1 MINNAFGLI
10 VTGERTTHLKDLTI
24 SRSTAAVPFG
34 GRYRAID
41 FILSNLVNAGVTSVG
56 LITEKNYH
64 SLMDHLGSGKEWDLH
79 RKRDGLFILPPFMTK
94 DNAGVFRG
102 AVDAIRSVIGYVRRT
117 AEDYVILS
125 WAWNVMNVDL
135 VPMME
140 QHLSTGADVTILYAE
155 DGALQPEE
163 QSQDLRLIMD
173 EKGRVTDMELDAYRP
188 RSVNRSCDVMILR
201 KELLEY
207 LVEEA
212 FARGEYDFHRDI
224 LLKKYRT
231 LNIMGYK
238 YDGFLAR
245 LESIESYFA
254 GSMALL
260 NPDVQADLFNPRHP
274 IYTKVKDEVS
284 ARYSVSA
291 QVKNSLVADGCVIE
305 GLVENSILFRG
316 VHVKP
321 GARIYNSIVMQ
332 GAEVDENAILDH
344 VILDKGVKILP
355 GRSLNFGRLVRQS
368 FLADHDL
375 FFGSGSLHGFLCGAH
390 TV

>member
-1 MINNAFGLI
+1 MIHNAFGLI
-10 VTGERTTHLKDLTI
+10 VSGERTTRLKDLTL
-24 SRSTAAVPFG
+24 SRSTAAIPFG

-41 FILSNLVNAGVTSVG
+41 FILSDMVNAGITSVG
-56 LITEKNYH
+56 LVTEKNYH

-79 RKRDGLFILPPFMTK
+79 RKREGLFILPPFMTK

-102 AVDAIRSVIGYVRRT
+102 AVDALRSVMGYVRRT
-117 AEDYVILS
+117 QEDYAILS
-125 WAWNVMNVDL
+125 WPRVVMNVDL

-140 QHLSTGADVTILYAE
+140 QHVATGADITILYAE
-155 DGALQPEE
+155 DGSLQPED
-163 QSQDLRLIMD
+163 QSQDLRLILD

-188 RSVNRSCDVMILR
+188 RSVNRSADVMILK

-212 FARGEYDFHRDI
+212 YARGEYDFHRDI
-224 LLKKYRT
+224 LLKKCRT

-238 YDGFLAR
+238 FEGFLAR
-245 LESIESYFA
+245 MESVESYFA
-254 GSMALL
+254 ASMARR
-260 NPDVQADLFNPRHP
+260 NPDVQADLFNARRP
-274 IYTKVKDEVS
+274 IYTKVKDEVA

-291 QVKNSLVADGCVIE
+291 QVKNALVADGCVIE

-332 GAEVDENAILDH
+332 GAEVGENVLLDH

-355 GRSLNFGRLVRQS
+355 GRSLQGYDS
-368 FLADHDL
+368 FPIVIRKNQ
-375 FFGSGSLHGFLCGAH
+375 

>member
-10 VTGERTTHLKDLTI
+10 VTADLSTHLKDLTL
-24 SRSTAAVPFG
+24 SRSAGAVPFG

-41 FILSNLVNAGVTSVG
+41 FILSDMVNAGITSVG
-56 LITEKNYH
+56 LVTEKNYH

-102 AVDAIRSVIGYVRRT
+102 AVDALRSVMGYVRRT
-117 AEDYVILS
+117 QEDYAIL
-125 WAWNVMNVDL
+125 AWPRVVMNLDL
-135 VPMME
+135 TAMME
-140 QHLSTGADVTILYAE
+140 QHVETGADITILYAE
-155 DGALQPEE
+155 DGSLRPEE
-163 QSQDLRLIMD
+163 QNQDLRLILD

-188 RSVNRSCDVMILR
+188 RSVNRSADVMILK

-212 FARGEYDFHRDI
+212 YARGEYDFHRDI
-224 LLKKYRT
+224 LLKKCRT

-238 YDGFLAR
+238 FEGFLAR
-245 LESIESYFA
+245 MESVESYFA
-254 GSMALL
+254 ASMALL
-260 NPDVQADLFNPRHP
+260 NPDVQADLFNARRP
-274 IYTKVKDEVS
+274 IYTKVKDEVA

-291 QVKNSLVADGCVIE
+291 QVKNALVADGCVIE

-355 GRSLNFGRLVRQS
+355 GRSLQGYDS
-368 FLADHDL
+368 FPIVIRKNQ
-375 FFGSGSLHGFLCGAH
+375 

>member
-1 MINNAFGLI
+1 MIDNAFGLI
-10 VTGERTTHLKDLTI
+10 VSGERTTRLKDLTL

-34 GRYRAID
+34 GRYRIID
-41 FILSNLVNAGVTSVG
+41 FMLSNMVNAGLTSVG

-94 DNAGVFRG
+94 DNSGVFHG
-102 AVDAIRSVIGYVRRT
+102 AIDAIRSVIGYVRRT
-117 AEDYVILS
+117 SEDYAIL
-125 WAWNVMNVDL
+125 AWPRVAMNMDL
-135 VPMME
+135 APMME
-140 QHLSTGADVTILYAE
+140 QHLATGADLTILYAE
-155 DGALQPEE
+155 DGSFQPEE
-163 QSQDLRLIMD
+163 QSQDLRLILD
-173 EKGRVTDMELDAYRP
+173 EKGRVTEMELDAYRP
-188 RSVNRSCDVMILR
+188 RSVNRSCDVMILK

-212 FARGEYDFHRDI
+212 YARGEYDFHRDI
-224 LLKKYRT
+224 LLKKCRT

-238 YDGFLAR
+238 HEGFLAR
-245 LESIESYFA
+245 VESIESYFA

-260 NPDVQADLFNPRHP
+260 NPDVQADLFNSQHP
-274 IYTKVKDEVS
+274 IYTKVKDEVA

-305 GLVENSILFRG
+305 GQVENCILFRG

-321 GARIYNSIVMQ
+321 GARVFNSIIMQ
-332 GAEVDENAILDH
+332 GAELGENSLLDH

-355 GRSLNFGRLVRQS
+355 GRSLQGYDS
-368 FLADHDL
+368 FPIVIRKNQ
-375 FFGSGSLHGFLCGAH
+375 

>member
-1 MINNAFGLI
+1 MIHNAFGLI
-10 VTGERTTHLKDLTI
+10 VSGERTTRLKDLTL

-41 FILSNLVNAGVTSVG
+41 FILSDMVNAGITSVG
-56 LITEKNYH
+56 LVTEKNYH

-102 AVDAIRSVIGYVRRT
+102 AVDALRSVMGYVRRT
-117 AEDYVILS
+117 QEDYAILS
-125 WAWNVMNVDL
+125 WPRVVMNVDL

-140 QHLSTGADVTILYAE
+140 QHVATGADITILYAE
-155 DGALQPEE
+155 DGSLQPED
-163 QSQDLRLIMD
+163 QSQDLRLILD

-188 RSVNRSCDVMILR
+188 RSVNRSADVMILK

-254 GSMALL
+254 ANMALL

-291 QVKNSLVADGCVIE
+291 QVKNALVADGCVIE
-305 GLVENSILFRG
+305 GQVENSILFRG

-321 GARIYNSIVMQ
+321 GARIFNSIVMQ
-332 GAEVDENAILDH
+332 GAEVGENVLLDH

-355 GRSLNFGRLVRQS
+355 GRSLQGYDS
-368 FLADHDL
+368 FPIVIRKNQ
-375 FFGSGSLHGFLCGAH
+375 

>member
-1 MINNAFGLI
+1 MIDNAFGLI
-10 VTGERTTHLKDLTI
+10 ISGERTTRLKDLTL

-34 GRYRAID
+34 GRYRIID
-41 FILSNLVNAGVTSVG
+41 FILSDMVNAGLTSVG

-125 WAWNVMNVDL
+125 WPRVVMNVDL

-140 QHLSTGADVTILYAE
+140 QHIATGADVTILYAE
-155 DGALQPEE
+155 DGALQPEA

-238 YDGFLAR
+238 YEGFLAR
-245 LESIESYFA
+245 VESIESYFT
-254 GSMALL
+254 GNMALL
-260 NPDVQADLFNPRHP
+260 NPDVQADLFNPQHP
-274 IYTKVKDEVS
+274 IYTKVKDEVA

-305 GLVENSILFRG
+305 GQVENSVLFRG

-321 GARIYNSIVMQ
+321 GARIFNSIIMQ
-332 GAEVDENAILDH
+332 GVEIDENVLLDH

-355 GRSLNFGRLVRQS
+355 GRTLQGYDS
-368 FLADHDL
+368 FPIVIRKNQ
-375 FFGSGSLHGFLCGAH
+375 

>member
-1 MINNAFGLI
+1 MIDNAFGLI
-10 VTGERTTHLKDLTI
+10 VSDERTTRLKDLTL

-34 GRYRAID
+34 GRYRIID
-41 FILSNLVNAGVTSVG
+41 FILSDMVNAGLTSVG

-125 WAWNVMNVDL
+125 WPRVVMNVDL

-140 QHLSTGADVTILYAE
+140 QHIATGADVTILYAE

-231 LNIMGYK
+231 LNIMGYRHE
-238 YDGFLAR
+238 GFLAR
-245 LESIESYFA
+245 LESVGSYFE
-254 GSMALL
+254 GNMALL
-260 NPDVQADLFNPRHP
+260 NPDVQADLFNPRRP
-274 IYTKVKDEVS
+274 VYTKVKDEVA

-305 GLVENSILFRG
+305 GQVENSVLFRG

-321 GARIYNSIVMQ
+321 GARVFNSIIMQ
-332 GAEVDENAILDH
+332 GAEIDENVLLDH

-355 GRSLNFGRLVRQS
+355 GRTLQGYDS
-368 FLADHDL
+368 FPIVIRKNQ
-375 FFGSGSLHGFLCGAH
+375 

>member
-10 VTGERTTHLKDLTI
+10 VTGERTTRLKDLTL
-24 SRSTAAVPFG
+24 SRSTAAIPFG

-41 FILSNLVNAGVTSVG
+41 FILSNLVNAGITSVG

-79 RKRDGLFILPPFMTK
+79 RKREGLFILPPFMTK

-102 AVDAIRSVIGYVRRT
+102 AVDAICSVIGYVRRT
-117 AEDYVILS
+117 SDDYVILS
-125 WAWNVMNVDL
+125 WARNVMNVDL

-140 QHLSTGADVTILYAE
+140 QHIATGADVTILYAE
-155 DGALQPEE
+155 DGSLRPEE

-173 EKGRVTDMELDAYRP
+173 EKGRVVEMELDAYRP
-188 RSVNRSCDVMILR
+188 RSANRSCDVMILK

-224 LLKKYRT
+224 LLKKCRT

-238 YDGFLAR
+238 FDGFIAR
-245 LESIESYFA
+245 LESIENYFA
-254 GSMALL
+254 GNMALL

-274 IYTKVKDEVS
+274 IYTKVKDEVA

-291 QVKNSLVADGCVIE
+291 QVKNSLVADGCIIE
-305 GLVENSILFRG
+305 GQVENCVLFRG

-321 GARIYNSIVMQ
+321 GARVFNSIIMQ
-332 GAEVDENAILDH
+332 GSELGENTLLDH

-355 GRSLNFGRLVRQS
+355 GRSLQGYDS
-368 FLADHDL
+368 FPIVIRKNQ
-375 FFGSGSLHGFLCGAH
+375 

>member
-10 VTGERTTHLKDLTI
+10 VTADRSTHLKDLTL
-24 SRSTAAVPFG
+24 SRSAGAVPFG
-34 GRYRAID
+34 GRYRFID
-41 FILSNLVNAGVTSVG
+41 FTLSNMVNAGITSVG

-102 AVDAIRSVIGYVRRT
+102 DIDAIRSVLGYVRRT
-117 AEDYVILS
+117 QEDYAIL
-125 WAWNVMNVDL
+125 AWPRVVMNLDL
-135 VPMME
+135 TAMME
-140 QHLSTGADVTILYAE
+140 QHVETGADITILYAE
-155 DGALQPEE
+155 DGSLRPEE
-163 QSQDLRLIMD
+163 QNQDLRLILD

-188 RSVNRSCDVMILR
+188 HSMNRSADVMILK

-212 FARGEYDFHRDI
+212 YARGEYDFHRDI
-224 LLKKYRT
+224 LLKKCKT

-238 YDGFLAR
+238 FEGFLAR
-245 LESIESYFA
+245 MESVEGYFA
-254 GSMALL
+254 NSMALL
-260 NPDVQADLFNPRHP
+260 NPDVQADLFNARRP
-274 IYTKVKDEVS
+274 IYTKVKDEVA

-321 GARIYNSIVMQ
+321 GARIYNSIIMQ

-355 GRSLNFGRLVRQS
+355 GRSLQGYDS
-368 FLADHDL
+368 FPIVIRKNQ
-375 FFGSGSLHGFLCGAH
+375 

>member
-10 VTGERTTHLKDLTI
+10 VTGERTTRLKDLTL

-41 FILSNLVNAGVTSVG
+41 FILSNLVNAGITSVG

-79 RKRDGLFILPPFMTK
+79 RKREGLFILPPFMTK

-117 AEDYVILS
+117 SDDYVILS
-125 WAWNVMNVDL
+125 WARNVMNVDL

-140 QHLSTGADVTILYAE
+140 QHIATGADVTILYAE
-155 DGALQPEE
+155 DGSLRLEE
-163 QSQDLRLIMD
+163 QSQDLRLILD
-173 EKGRVTDMELDAYRP
+173 EKGRVVEMELDAYRP
-188 RSVNRSCDVMILR
+188 RNANRSCDVMILK

-224 LLKKYRT
+224 LLKKCRT

-238 YDGFLAR
+238 FDGFIAR
-245 LESIESYFA
+245 LESIENYFA
-254 GSMALL
+254 GNMALL

-274 IYTKVKDEVS
+274 IYTKVKDEVA

-291 QVKNSLVADGCVIE
+291 QVKNSLVADGCIIE
-305 GLVENSILFRG
+305 GQVENCVLFRG

-321 GARIYNSIVMQ
+321 GARVFNSIIMQ
-332 GAEVDENAILDH
+332 GSELGENTLLDH

-355 GRSLNFGRLVRQS
+355 GQSLQGYDS
-368 FLADHDL
+368 FPIVIRKNQ
-375 FFGSGSLHGFLCGAH
+375 

>member
-10 VTGERTTHLKDLTI
+10 VTADRSTHLKDLTL
-24 SRSTAAVPFG
+24 SRSAGAVPFG
-34 GRYRAID
+34 GRYRFID
-41 FILSNLVNAGVTSVG
+41 FTLSNMVNAGITSVG

-94 DNAGVFRG
+94 DNSGVFRG
-102 AVDAIRSVIGYVRRT
+102 AIDALRSVMGYVRRT
-117 AEDYVILS
+117 QEDYAVLS
-125 WAWNVMNVDL
+125 WPRVVMNMDL

-140 QHLSTGADVTILYAE
+140 QHVATGADITILYAE
-155 DGALQPEE
+155 DGSLKPED
-163 QSQDLRLIMD
+163 QNQDLRLVLD
-173 EKGRVTDMELDAYRP
+173 EKGRVIDMELDAFRP
-188 RSVNRSCDVMILR
+188 QSVNRSCDVMILK

-212 FARGEYDFHRDI
+212 YARGEYDFHRDI
-224 LLKKYRT
+224 LLKKYKT

-238 YDGFLAR
+238 HEGFLAR
-245 LESIESYFA
+245 LESIEDYFA
-254 GSMALL
+254 GNMALL
-260 NPDVQADLFNPRHP
+260 NPDVQKDLFDPRRP
-274 IYTKVKDEVS
+274 IYTKVKDEVA

-305 GLVENSILFRG
+305 GQVENSVLFRG

-321 GARIYNSIVMQ
+321 GARVFNSIVMQ
-332 GAEVDENAILDH
+332 GADVGENALLDH

-355 GRSLNFGRLVRQS
+355 GRTLQGYDS
-368 FLADHDL
+368 FPIVIRKNQ
-375 FFGSGSLHGFLCGAH
+375 

>member
-1 MINNAFGLI
+1 MIDNAFGLI
-10 VTGERTTHLKDLTI
+10 VSGERTTRLKDLTL

-34 GRYRAID
+34 GRYRIID
-41 FILSNLVNAGVTSVG
+41 FILSNMVNAGLTSVG

-94 DNAGVFRG
+94 DNSGVFHG
-102 AVDAIRSVIGYVRRT
+102 AIDAIRSVIGYVRRT
-117 AEDYVILS
+117 AEDYVIL
-125 WAWNVMNVDL
+125 AWPRVAINMDL
-135 VPMME
+135 VAMME
-140 QHLSTGADVTILYAE
+140 RHLTTGADITILYAE
-155 DGALQPEE
+155 DGSLQPEE

-173 EKGRVTDMELDAYRP
+173 EKGRITEMELDAYRP
-188 RSVNRSCDVMILR
+188 RSVNRSCDVMILK

-212 FARGEYDFHRDI
+212 YARGEYDFHRDI

-238 YDGFLAR
+238 HEGFLAR
-245 LESIESYFA
+245 VESIESYFA

-260 NPDVQADLFNPRHP
+260 NPDVQADLFNPQHP
-274 IYTKVKDEVS
+274 IYTKVKDEVA

-291 QVKNSLVADGCVIE
+291 QVKNALVADGCVIE
-305 GLVENSILFRG
+305 GQVENCILFRG

-321 GARIYNSIVMQ
+321 GARVFNSIIMQ
-332 GAEVDENAILDH
+332 GAELGENSLLDH

-355 GRSLNFGRLVRQS
+355 GRTLQGYDS
-368 FLADHDL
+368 FPIVIRKNQ
-375 FFGSGSLHGFLCGAH
+375 

>member
-1 MINNAFGLI
+1 MIDNAFGLI
-10 VTGERTTHLKDLTI
+10 VTGERTTRLKDLTL

-34 GRYRAID
+34 GRYRTID
-41 FILSNLVNAGVTSVG
+41 FILSNLVNAGITSVG

-79 RKRDGLFILPPFMTK
+79 RKREGLFILPPFMTK
-94 DNAGVFRG
+94 ENSGVFRG

-117 AEDYVILS
+117 SDDYVILS

-155 DGALQPEE
+155 DGSLQPEE

-188 RSVNRSCDVMILR
+188 RSVNRSCDVMIMK

-238 YDGFLAR
+238 FEGFLAR
-245 LESIESYFA
+245 LESIENYFT
-254 GSMALL
+254 GNMDLL
-260 NPDVQADLFNPRHP
+260 NADVQKDLFNPRHP
-274 IYTKVKDEVS
+274 IYTKVKDEVA

-291 QVKNSLVADGCVIE
+291 QVKNSLVADGCIIE
-305 GLVENSILFRG
+305 GQVESCILFRG

-321 GARIYNSIVMQ
+321 GARIFNSIIMQ
-332 GAEVDENAILDH
+332 GSEIGENTHLEH

-355 GRSLNFGRLVRQS
+355 GRTLQGYDS
-368 FLADHDL
+368 FPIVIRKNQ
-375 FFGSGSLHGFLCGAH
+375 

>member
-1 MINNAFGLI
+1 MIDNAFGLI
-10 VTGERTTHLKDLTI
+10 VSGERTTRLKDLTL

-34 GRYRAID
+34 GRYRIID
-41 FILSNLVNAGVTSVG
+41 FMLSNMVNAGLTSVG

-94 DNAGVFRG
+94 DNSGVFHG
-102 AVDAIRSVIGYVRRT
+102 AIDAIRSVIGYVRRT
-117 AEDYVILS
+117 SEDYAILV
-125 WAWNVMNVDL
+125 WPRVAMNMDL

-140 QHLSTGADVTILYAE
+140 QHLATGADLTILYAE
-155 DGALQPEE
+155 DGSLQPEE
-163 QSQDLRLIMD
+163 QSQDLRLILD
-173 EKGRVTDMELDAYRP
+173 EKGRVTEMELDAYRP
-188 RSVNRSCDVMILR
+188 RSVNRSCDVMILK

-212 FARGEYDFHRDI
+212 YARGEYDFHRDI
-224 LLKKYRT
+224 LLKKCRT

-238 YDGFLAR
+238 HEGFLAR
-245 LESIESYFA
+245 VESIESYFA

-260 NPDVQADLFNPRHP
+260 NPDVQADLFNPMHP
-274 IYTKVKDEVS
+274 IYTKVKDEVA

-305 GLVENSILFRG
+305 GQVENCILFRG

-321 GARIYNSIVMQ
+321 GARVFNSIIMQ
-332 GAEVDENAILDH
+332 GAELGENSLLDH

-355 GRSLNFGRLVRQS
+355 GRSLQGYDS
-368 FLADHDL
+368 FPIVIRKNQA
-375 FFGSGSLHGFLCGAH
+375 
-390 TV
+390 V

>member
-1 MINNAFGLI
+1 MTNNAFGLI
-10 VTGERTTHLKDLTI
+10 VSGERTTRLKDLTL

-41 FILSNLVNAGVTSVG
+41 FILSDMVNAGITSVG
-56 LITEKNYH
+56 LVTEKNYH

-102 AVDAIRSVIGYVRRT
+102 AVDALRSVMGYVRRT
-117 AEDYVILS
+117 QEDYAILS
-125 WAWNVMNVDL
+125 WPRVVMNVDL

-140 QHLSTGADVTILYAE
+140 QHVATGADITILYAE
-155 DGALQPEE
+155 DGSLQPED
-163 QSQDLRLIMD
+163 QSQDLRLILD

-188 RSVNRSCDVMILR
+188 RSVNRSADVMILK

-254 GSMALL
+254 ANMALL

-291 QVKNSLVADGCVIE
+291 QVKNALVADGCVIE
-305 GLVENSILFRG
+305 GQVENSILFRG

-321 GARIYNSIVMQ
+321 GARIFNSIVMQ
-332 GAEVDENAILDH
+332 GAEVGENVLLDH

-355 GRSLNFGRLVRQS
+355 G
-368 FLADHDL
+368 
-375 FFGSGSLHGFLCGAH
+375 GSLQGYDSFPIVIRKNQ

>member
-10 VTGERTTHLKDLTI
+10 VSGERTTRLKDLTL

-41 FILSNLVNAGVTSVG
+41 FILSDMVNAGITSVG
-56 LITEKNYH
+56 LVTEKNYH

-102 AVDAIRSVIGYVRRT
+102 AVDALRSVMGYVRRT
-117 AEDYVILS
+117 QEDYAILS
-125 WAWNVMNVDL
+125 WPRVVMNVDL
-135 VPMME
+135 VPMIE
-140 QHLSTGADVTILYAE
+140 QHVATGADITILYAE
-155 DGALQPEE
+155 DGSLQPED
-163 QSQDLRLIMD
+163 QSQDLRLILD

-188 RSVNRSCDVMILR
+188 RSVNRSADVMILK

-254 GSMALL
+254 ANMALL

-291 QVKNSLVADGCVIE
+291 QVKNALVADGCVIE
-305 GLVENSILFRG
+305 GQVENSILFRG

-321 GARIYNSIVMQ
+321 GARIFNSIVMQ
-332 GAEVDENAILDH
+332 GAEVGENVLLDH

-355 GRSLNFGRLVRQS
+355 G
-368 FLADHDL
+368 
-375 FFGSGSLHGFLCGAH
+375 GSLQGYDSFPIVIRKNQ

>member
-1 MINNAFGLI
+1 MIHNAFGLI
-10 VTGERTTHLKDLTI
+10 VSGERTTRLKDLTL

-41 FILSNLVNAGVTSVG
+41 FILSDMVNAGITSVG
-56 LITEKNYH
+56 LVTEKNYH

-102 AVDAIRSVIGYVRRT
+102 AVDALRSVMGYVRRT
-117 AEDYVILS
+117 QEDYAILS
-125 WAWNVMNVDL
+125 WPRVVMNVDL

-140 QHLSTGADVTILYAE
+140 QHVATGADITILYAE
-155 DGALQPEE
+155 DGSLQPED
-163 QSQDLRLIMD
+163 QSQDLRLILD

-188 RSVNRSCDVMILR
+188 RSVNRSADVMILK

-212 FARGEYDFHRDI
+212 YARGEYDFHRDI
-224 LLKKYRT
+224 LLKKCRT

-238 YDGFLAR
+238 FEGFLAR
-245 LESIESYFA
+245 MESVESYFA
-254 GSMALL
+254 ASMALL

-274 IYTKVKDEVS
+274 IYTKVKDEVA

-291 QVKNSLVADGCVIE
+291 QVKNALVADGCVIE
-305 GLVENSILFRG
+305 GLVEDSILFRG

-355 GRSLNFGRLVRQS
+355 GRSLQGYDS
-368 FLADHDL
+368 FPIVIRKNQ
-375 FFGSGSLHGFLCGAH
+375 

>member
-1 MINNAFGLI
+1 MIDNAFGLI
-10 VTGERTTHLKDLTI
+10 VSDERTTRLKDLTL

-34 GRYRAID
+34 GRYRIID
-41 FILSNLVNAGVTSVG
+41 FILSDMVNAGLTSVG

-125 WAWNVMNVDL
+125 WPRVVMNVDL

-140 QHLSTGADVTILYAE
+140 QHIATGADVTILYAE
-155 DGALQPEE
+155 DGALQPEA

-238 YDGFLAR
+238 YEGFLAR
-245 LESIESYFA
+245 VESIESYFT
-254 GSMALL
+254 GNMALL

-274 IYTKVKDEVS
+274 IYTKVKDEVA

-305 GLVENSILFRG
+305 GQVENSVLFRG

-321 GARIYNSIVMQ
+321 GARVFNSIIMQ
-332 GAEVDENAILDH
+332 GAEIDENVLLDH
-344 VILDKGVKILP
+344 VILDKCVKILP
-355 GRSLNFGRLVRQS
+355 GRTLQGYDS
-368 FLADHDL
+368 FPIVIRKNQ
-375 FFGSGSLHGFLCGAH
+375 

>member
-1 MINNAFGLI
+1 MIDNAFGLI
-10 VTGERTTHLKDLTI
+10 VSGERTTRLKDLTL

-34 GRYRAID
+34 GRYRIID
-41 FILSNLVNAGVTSVG
+41 FILSDMVNAGLTSVG

-117 AEDYVILS
+117 AEDYAILS
-125 WAWNVMNVDL
+125 WPRVVMNVDL

-140 QHLSTGADVTILYAE
+140 QHIATGADVTILYAE

-238 YDGFLAR
+238 YEGFLAR
-245 LESIESYFA
+245 VESIESYFA
-254 GSMALL
+254 GNMALL

-274 IYTKVKDEVS
+274 IYTKVKDEVA

-305 GLVENSILFRG
+305 GQVENSVLFRG

-321 GARIYNSIVMQ
+321 GARIFNSIIMQ
-332 GAEVDENAILDH
+332 GAEIDENVLLDH

-355 GRSLNFGRLVRQS
+355 GRTLQGYDS
-368 FLADHDL
+368 FPIVIRKNQ
-375 FFGSGSLHGFLCGAH
+375 

>member
-1 MINNAFGLI
+1 MTNNAFGLI
-10 VTGERTTHLKDLTI
+10 VTGERTTHLKDLTL
-24 SRSTAAVPFG
+24 SRSAAAVPFG
-34 GRYRAID
+34 GRYRFID
-41 FILSNLVNAGVTSVG
+41 FTLSNMVNAGITSVG
-56 LITEKNYH
+56 LVTEKNYH
-64 SLMDHLGSGKEWDLH
+64 SLMDHLGSGKEWGLH

-102 AVDAIRSVIGYVRRT
+102 AIDAIRSVMGYVRRT
-117 AEDYVILS
+117 QEDYVVL
-125 WAWNVMNVDL
+125 AWPRVVMNVDL
-135 VPMME
+135 VAMLE
-140 QHLSTGADVTILYAE
+140 QHVATGADITILYAE
-155 DGALQPEE
+155 DGSLRPEE

-188 RSVNRSCDVMILR
+188 RSVNRSTDVMILK

-212 FARGEYDFHRDI
+212 YARGEYDFHRDI

-238 YDGFLAR
+238 FEGFLAR
-245 LESIESYFA
+245 MESVEGYFA
-254 GSMALL
+254 NSMALL
-260 NPDVQADLFNPRHP
+260 NPDVQADLFNAHRP
-274 IYTKVKDEVS
+274 IYTKVKDEVA
-284 ARYSVSA
+284 ARYTVSA

-332 GAEVDENAILDH
+332 GAEIGENVLLDH

-355 GRSLNFGRLVRQS
+355 GRNLQGYDNFPIVIRKNQ
-368 FLADHDL
+368 
-375 FFGSGSLHGFLCGAH
+375 

>member
-1 MINNAFGLI
+1 MIDNAFGLI
-10 VTGERTTHLKDLTI
+10 VSGERTTRLKDLTL

-34 GRYRAID
+34 GRYRIID
-41 FILSNLVNAGVTSVG
+41 FILSNMVNAGLTSVG

-94 DNAGVFRG
+94 DNSGVFHG
-102 AVDAIRSVIGYVRRT
+102 AIDAIRSVIGYVRRT
-117 AEDYVILS
+117 AEDYVIL
-125 WAWNVMNVDL
+125 AWPRVAINMDL
-135 VPMME
+135 VAMME
-140 QHLSTGADVTILYAE
+140 RHLTTGADITILYAE
-155 DGALQPEE
+155 DGSLQPEE

-173 EKGRVTDMELDAYRP
+173 EKGRVTEMELDAYRP
-188 RSVNRSCDVMILR
+188 RSVNRSCDVMILK

-212 FARGEYDFHRDI
+212 YARGEYDFHRDI

-238 YDGFLAR
+238 HEGFLAR
-245 LESIESYFA
+245 VESIESYFA

-260 NPDVQADLFNPRHP
+260 NPDVQADLFNPQHP
-274 IYTKVKDEVS
+274 IYTKVKDEVA

-291 QVKNSLVADGCVIE
+291 QVKNALVADGCVIE
-305 GLVENSILFRG
+305 GQVENCILFRG

-321 GARIYNSIVMQ
+321 GARVFNSIIMQ
-332 GAEVDENAILDH
+332 GAELGENTFLDH

-355 GRSLNFGRLVRQS
+355 GRTLQGYDS
-368 FLADHDL
+368 FPIVIRKNQ
-375 FFGSGSLHGFLCGAH
+375 

>member
-1 MINNAFGLI
+1 MIDNAFGLI
-10 VTGERTTHLKDLTI
+10 VTGERTTRLKDLTL
-24 SRSTAAVPFG
+24 SRSTAAVPYG

-41 FILSNLVNAGVTSVG
+41 FILSNMVNAGITSVG
-56 LITEKNYH
+56 LVAEKNYH

-79 RKRDGLFILPPFMTK
+79 RKREGLFILPPFMTK

-102 AVDAIRSVIGYVRRT
+102 AIDALRSVMGYIRRT
-117 AEDYVILS
+117 QEEYVILS
-125 WAWNVMNVDL
+125 WARVVMNVDL

-140 QHLSTGADVTILYAE
+140 RHLATGADITVLYAE
-155 DGALQPEE
+155 DGSLQPEE
-163 QSQDLRLIMD
+163 QSQDLRLILD

-188 RSVNRSCDVMILR
+188 RSVNRSCDVMIM
-201 KELLEY
+201 KKALLEY

-231 LNIMGYK
+231 LNIMGYRHE
-238 YDGFLAR
+238 GFLAR
-245 LESIESYFA
+245 LESVGSYFE
-254 GSMALL
+254 GNMALL
-260 NPDVQADLFNPRHP
+260 NPDVQADLFNPRRP
-274 IYTKVKDEVS
+274 VYTKVKDEVA

-305 GLVENSILFRG
+305 GQVENCILFRG

-321 GARIYNSIVMQ
+321 GARLYNSIIMQ
-332 GAEVDENAILDH
+332 GAEVGENTLLDH

-355 GRSLNFGRLVRQS
+355 GRTLQGYDS
-368 FLADHDL
+368 FPIVIRKNQ
-375 FFGSGSLHGFLCGAH
+375 

>member
-1 MINNAFGLI
+1 MIDNAFGLI
-10 VTGERTTHLKDLTI
+10 VSDERTTRLKDLTL

-34 GRYRAID
+34 GRYRIID
-41 FILSNLVNAGVTSVG
+41 FILSDMVNAGLTSVG

-125 WAWNVMNVDL
+125 WPRVVMNVDL

-140 QHLSTGADVTILYAE
+140 QHIATGADVTILYAE
-155 DGALQPEE
+155 DGALQPEA

-238 YDGFLAR
+238 YEGFLAR
-245 LESIESYFA
+245 VESIESYFT
-254 GSMALL
+254 GNMALL

-274 IYTKVKDEVS
+274 IYTKVKDEVA

-305 GLVENSILFRG
+305 GQVENSVLFRG

-321 GARIYNSIVMQ
+321 GARIFNSIIMQ
-332 GAEVDENAILDH
+332 GAEIDENVLLDH

-355 GRSLNFGRLVRQS
+355 GRTLQGYDS
-368 FLADHDL
+368 FPIVIRKNQ
-375 FFGSGSLHGFLCGAH
+375 

>member
-1 MINNAFGLI
+1 MIDNAFGLI
-10 VTGERTTHLKDLTI
+10 VSGERTTRLKDLTL

-34 GRYRAID
+34 GRYRIID
-41 FILSNLVNAGVTSVG
+41 FILSDMVNAGLTSVG

-117 AEDYVILS
+117 AEDYVIL
-125 WAWNVMNVDL
+125 AWPRVVMNVDL

-140 QHLSTGADVTILYAE
+140 QHIATGADVTILYAE
-155 DGALQPEE
+155 DGSLQPEE

-238 YDGFLAR
+238 YEGFLAR

-254 GSMALL
+254 GNMALL

-274 IYTKVKDEVS
+274 IYTKVKDEVA

-305 GLVENSILFRG
+305 GQVENSVLFRG

-321 GARIYNSIVMQ
+321 GARIFNSIIMQ
-332 GAEVDENAILDH
+332 GAEIDENVLLDH

-355 GRSLNFGRLVRQS
+355 GRTLQGYDS
-368 FLADHDL
+368 FPIVIRKNQ
-375 FFGSGSLHGFLCGAH
+375 

>member
-1 MINNAFGLI
+1 MIDNAFGLI
-10 VTGERTTHLKDLTI
+10 VTGERTTRLKDLTL

-41 FILSNLVNAGVTSVG
+41 FILSDMVNAGITSVG

-79 RKRDGLFILPPFMTK
+79 RKREGLFILPPFMTK

-117 AEDYVILS
+117 QNEYVILS
-125 WAWNVMNVDL
+125 WARNIMNVDL

-155 DGALQPEE
+155 DGSLKPEE

-173 EKGRVTDMELDAYRP
+173 EKGRVTEMELDAYRP
-188 RSVNRSCDVMILR
+188 RSVNRSCDVMILK

-212 FARGEYDFHRDI
+212 YARGEYDFHRDI
-224 LLKKYRT
+224 LLKKCRT
-231 LNIMGYK
+231 LNIMGHK
-238 YDGFLAR
+238 YEGFLTR
-245 LESIESYFA
+245 IESIESYFA

-260 NPDVQADLFNPRHP
+260 NPDVQADLFNPKHP
-274 IYTKVKDEVS
+274 IYTKVKDEVA

-305 GLVENSILFRG
+305 GQVENCILFRG

-321 GARIYNSIVMQ
+321 GARVFNSIIMQ
-332 GAEVDENAILDH
+332 GAELGENTLLDH

-355 GRSLNFGRLVRQS
+355 GRSLQGYDNFPIVIRKNQ
-368 FLADHDL
+368 
-375 FFGSGSLHGFLCGAH
+375 

>member
-1 MINNAFGLI
+1 MA
-10 VTGERTTHLKDLTI
+10 I
-24 SRSTAAVPFG
+24 SSF
-34 GRYRAID
+34 D
-41 FILSNLVNAGVTSVG
+41 KNFSNLVNAGVTSVG

-79 RKRDGLFILPPFMTK
+79 RKREGLFILPPFMTK

-117 AEDYVILS
+117 SDDYVILS
-125 WAWNVMNVDL
+125 WARTVMNVDL

-140 QHLSTGADVTILYAE
+140 QHLSTGADITILYAE
-155 DGALQPEE
+155 DGSLQPEE
-163 QSQDLRLIMD
+163 QSQDLRLILD
-173 EKGRVTDMELDAYRP
+173 GKGRVTDMELDAYRP
-188 RSVNRSCDVMILR
+188 RSVHRSCDVMILK

-212 FARGEYDFHRDI
+212 YARGEYDFHRDI

-231 LNIMGYK
+231 LNIMGYPFE
-238 YDGFLAR
+238 GFLAR
-245 LESIESYFA
+245 LESIENYFE
-254 GSMALL
+254 GNMALL
-260 NPDVQADLFNPRHP
+260 NADVQKDLFNPRHP
-274 IYTKVKDEVS
+274 IYTKVKDEVA

-291 QVKNSLVADGCVIE
+291 QVKNSLVADGCIIE
-305 GLVENSILFRG
+305 GQVESCILFRG

-321 GARIYNSIVMQ
+321 GARIFNSIVMQ
-332 GAEVDENAILDH
+332 GAEIGENAHLEH

-355 GRSLNFGRLVRQS
+355 GRTLQGYDS
-368 FLADHDL
+368 FPIVIRKNQ
-375 FFGSGSLHGFLCGAH
+375 

>member
-1 MINNAFGLI
+1 MIDNAFGLI
-10 VTGERTTHLKDLTI
+10 VSDERTTRLKDLTL

-34 GRYRAID
+34 GRYRIID
-41 FILSNLVNAGVTSVG
+41 FILSDMVNAGLTSVG

-125 WAWNVMNVDL
+125 WPRVVMNVDL

-140 QHLSTGADVTILYAE
+140 QHIATGADVTILYAE
-155 DGALQPEE
+155 DGALQPEA

-238 YDGFLAR
+238 YEGFLAR
-245 LESIESYFA
+245 VESIESYFT
-254 GSMALL
+254 GNMALL

-274 IYTKVKDEVS
+274 IYTKVKDEVA

-305 GLVENSILFRG
+305 GLMENSILFRG

-332 GAEVDENAILDH
+332 GAEIGENVLLDH

-355 GRSLNFGRLVRQS
+355 GRNLQGYDNFPIVIRKNQ
-368 FLADHDL
+368 
-375 FFGSGSLHGFLCGAH
+375 

>member
-10 VTGERTTHLKDLTI
+10 VTGERTTRLKDLTL

-41 FILSNLVNAGVTSVG
+41 FILSNMVNAGITSVG

-117 AEDYVILS
+117 QEDYVVLS
-125 WAWNVMNVDL
+125 WARNVLNVDL

-140 QHLSTGADVTILYAE
+140 QHMATGADVTILYAE
-155 DGALQPEE
+155 DGSLQPEE
-163 QSQDLRLIMD
+163 QSQDLRLMMD
-173 EKGRVTDMELDAYRP
+173 EKGRVTEMELDAYRP
-188 RSVNRSCDVMILR
+188 RSVNRSADVMILK

-238 YDGFLAR
+238 FDGFLAR
-245 LESIESYFA
+245 LESIENYFA
-254 GSMALL
+254 GNMALL

-274 IYTKVKDEVS
+274 IYTKVKDEVA

-305 GLVENSILFRG
+305 GQVENSILFRG

-321 GARIYNSIVMQ
+321 GAHIYNSIVMQ
-332 GAEVDENAILDH
+332 GSEIGENTLLDH

-355 GRSLNFGRLVRQS
+355 GRTLQGYDS
-368 FLADHDL
+368 FPIVIRKNQ
-375 FFGSGSLHGFLCGAH
+375 

>member
-1 MINNAFGLI
+1 MIDNAFGLI
-10 VTGERTTHLKDLTI
+10 VSDERTTRLKDLTL

-34 GRYRAID
+34 GRYRIID
-41 FILSNLVNAGVTSVG
+41 FILSDMVNAGLTSVG

-117 AEDYVILS
+117 AEDYAILS
-125 WAWNVMNVDL
+125 WPRVVMNVDL

-140 QHLSTGADVTILYAE
+140 QHIATGADVTILYAE
-155 DGALQPEE
+155 DGSLQPEE

-238 YDGFLAR
+238 YEGFLAR
-245 LESIESYFA
+245 VESIESYFT
-254 GSMALL
+254 GNMALL

-274 IYTKVKDEVS
+274 IYTKVKDEVA

-305 GLVENSILFRG
+305 GQVENSVLFRG

-321 GARIYNSIVMQ
+321 GARIFNSIIMQ
-332 GAEVDENAILDH
+332 GAEIDENVLLDH

-355 GRSLNFGRLVRQS
+355 GRTLQGYDNFPIVVRKNQ
-368 FLADHDL
+368 
-375 FFGSGSLHGFLCGAH
+375 

>member
-1 MINNAFGLI
+1 MIDNAFGLI
-10 VTGERTTHLKDLTI
+10 VSDERTTRLKDLTL

-34 GRYRAID
+34 GRYRIID
-41 FILSNLVNAGVTSVG
+41 FILSDMVNAGLTSVG

-125 WAWNVMNVDL
+125 WPRVVMNVDL

-140 QHLSTGADVTILYAE
+140 QHIATGADVTILYAE
-155 DGALQPEE
+155 DGALQPEA

-238 YDGFLAR
+238 YEGFLAR
-245 LESIESYFA
+245 VESIESYFT
-254 GSMALL
+254 GNMALL

-274 IYTKVKDEVS
+274 IYTKVKDEVA

-305 GLVENSILFRG
+305 GQVENSVLFRG

-321 GARIYNSIVMQ
+321 GARVFNSIIMQ
-332 GAEVDENAILDH
+332 GAEIDENVLLDH

-355 GRSLNFGRLVRQS
+355 GRTLQGYDS
-368 FLADHDL
+368 FPIVIRKNQ
-375 FFGSGSLHGFLCGAH
+375 

>member
-1 MINNAFGLI
+1 MIDNAFGLI
-10 VTGERTTHLKDLTI
+10 VTGERTTRLKDLTL

-41 FILSNLVNAGVTSVG
+41 FILSNLVNAGITSVG

-79 RKRDGLFILPPFMTK
+79 RKREGLFILPPFMTK
-94 DNAGVFRG
+94 ENSGVFRG

-117 AEDYVILS
+117 SDDYVILS

-155 DGALQPEE
+155 DGSLQPEE

-188 RSVNRSCDVMILR
+188 RSVNRSCDVMIMK

-238 YDGFLAR
+238 FEGFLAR
-245 LESIESYFA
+245 LESIENYFT
-254 GSMALL
+254 GNMDLL
-260 NPDVQADLFNPRHP
+260 NADVQKDLFNPRHP
-274 IYTKVKDEVS
+274 IYTKVKDEVA

-291 QVKNSLVADGCVIE
+291 QVKNSLVADGCLIE
-305 GLVENSILFRG
+305 GQVENCVLFRG

-321 GARIYNSIVMQ
+321 GARVFNSIVMQ
-332 GAEVDENAILDH
+332 GADVGENALLDH

-355 GRSLNFGRLVRQS
+355 GRTLQGYDS
-368 FLADHDL
+368 FPIVIRKNQ
-375 FFGSGSLHGFLCGAH
+375 

>member
-10 VTGERTTHLKDLTI
+10 VTADRSTHLKDLTL
-24 SRSTAAVPFG
+24 SRSAGAVPFG
-34 GRYRAID
+34 GRYRIID
-41 FILSNLVNAGVTSVG
+41 FTLSNMVNAGITSVG
-56 LITEKNYH
+56 LVTEKNYH

-94 DNAGVFRG
+94 DNSGVFRG
-102 AVDAIRSVIGYVRRT
+102 AIDAIRSVLGYVRRT
-117 AEDYVILS
+117 QEDYAIL
-125 WAWNVMNVDL
+125 AWPRVVMNLDL
-135 VPMME
+135 TAMME
-140 QHLSTGADVTILYAE
+140 QHVETGADITILYAE
-155 DGALQPEE
+155 DGSLRPEE
-163 QSQDLRLIMD
+163 QNQDLRLILD

-188 RSVNRSCDVMILR
+188 HSVNRSADVMILK

-212 FARGEYDFHRDI
+212 YARGEYDFHRDI
-224 LLKKYRT
+224 LLKKCKT

-238 YDGFLAR
+238 FEGFLAR
-245 LESIESYFA
+245 MESVEGYFA
-254 GSMALL
+254 NSMALL
-260 NPDVQADLFNPRHP
+260 NPDVQADLFNARRP
-274 IYTKVKDEVS
+274 IYTKVKDEVA

-291 QVKNSLVADGCVIE
+291 QVKNALVADGCVIE

-355 GRSLNFGRLVRQS
+355 GRSLQGYDS
-368 FLADHDL
+368 FPIVIRKNQ
-375 FFGSGSLHGFLCGAH
+375 

>member
-1 MINNAFGLI
+1 MIHNAFGLI
-10 VTGERTTHLKDLTI
+10 VSGERTTRLKDLTL

-41 FILSNLVNAGVTSVG
+41 FILSDMVNAGITSVG
-56 LITEKNYH
+56 LVTEKNYH

-102 AVDAIRSVIGYVRRT
+102 AVDALRSVMGYVRRT
-117 AEDYVILS
+117 QEEYAIL
-125 WAWNVMNVDL
+125 AWPRVVMNVDL

-140 QHLSTGADVTILYAE
+140 QHVATGADITILYAE
-155 DGALQPEE
+155 DGSLQPED
-163 QSQDLRLIMD
+163 QSQDLRLILD

-188 RSVNRSCDVMILR
+188 RSVNRSADVMILK

-254 GSMALL
+254 ANMALL

-291 QVKNSLVADGCVIE
+291 QVKNALVADGCVIE
-305 GLVENSILFRG
+305 GQVENSILFRG

-321 GARIYNSIVMQ
+321 GARIFNSIVMQ
-332 GAEVDENAILDH
+332 GAEVGENVLLDH

-355 GRSLNFGRLVRQS
+355 GRSLQGYDS
-368 FLADHDL
+368 FPIVIRKNQ
-375 FFGSGSLHGFLCGAH
+375 

>member
-1 MINNAFGLI
+1 MIDNAFGLI
-10 VTGERTTHLKDLTI
+10 VSDERTTRLKDLTL

-34 GRYRAID
+34 GRYRIID
-41 FILSNLVNAGVTSVG
+41 FILSDMVNAGLTSVG

-125 WAWNVMNVDL
+125 WPRVVMNVDL

-140 QHLSTGADVTILYAE
+140 QHIATGADVTILYAE

-238 YDGFLAR
+238 YEGFLAR
-245 LESIESYFA
+245 VESIESYFT
-254 GSMALL
+254 GNMALL

-274 IYTKVKDEVS
+274 IYTKVKDEVA

-305 GLVENSILFRG
+305 GQVENSVLFRG

-321 GARIYNSIVMQ
+321 GARVFNSIIMQ
-332 GAEVDENAILDH
+332 GAEIDENVLLDH

-355 GRSLNFGRLVRQS
+355 GRTLQGYDS
-368 FLADHDL
+368 FPIVIRKNQTL
-375 FFGSGSLHGFLCGAH
+375 
-390 TV
+390 